1 MPLERKVLPAR
12 IEVGEVE
19 IRPASISDCEA
30 MAAIYAQSQAAHDS
44 TMEMNT
50 NAATFEARLDGL
62 HPREALV
69 VVEDGGLVGW
79 GIVKRYSDRVGY
91 RVACETSIYLDRSRR
106 GRGYGKALQARL
118 MEICR
123 ELGYHHVVAKIWA
136 SNQASIAFHE
146 RFGFEMV
153 GVQKEI
159 GYIAGRWRDVA
170 ILQCLLR
177 DVAPYEPELA

>member
-1 MPLERKVLPAR
+1 MESS
-12 IEVGEVE
+12 IEVVEVT
-19 IRPASISDCEA
+19 IRAANPRDSEA
-30 MAAIYAQSQAAHDS
+30 LAAIYAQSQAAHDS

-50 NAATFEARLDGL
+50 SAATFEERIRSL

-69 VVEDGGLVGW
+69 VLEDDQVVGW

-91 RVACETSIYLDRSRR
+91 RVACETSIYLDRARR
-106 GRGYGKALQARL
+106 GRGYGKRLQGRL
-118 MEICR
+118 MDLCR

-153 GVQKEI
+153 GVQREI
-159 GYIAGRWRDVA
+159 GYIGGRWRDVA
-170 ILQCLLR
+170 ILQCLLEE
-177 DVAPYEPELA
+177 VPPYQPELA